1 MYNTKNKSDIDSG
14 KIVIF
19 GAGKI
24 GRSFLGQ
31 LFGCAGYRVVFVDV
45 DSVLVE
51 RLNKR
56 GSYPVIIKG
65 ETEQEIIVPNVS
77 AILAFDKDKVSEAV
91 ASTGILSVNVGKN
104 ALGKVI
110 PIIAE
115 GLKIRYVRHPNA
127 PLDIILAENMRDAAQ
142 FVREQLMLSLPEN
155 YPIEKLVGLVETSI
169 GKMVPI
175 MPLAEMEK
183 DPLMV
188 FAEPYNSLI
197 LDQKGFRSSIPAV
210 KGLSPKANIKAWVDR
225 KAFIHNLGH
234 ATAAYY
240 GNFLHPEMI
249 YMYEVLDDPEVLSF
263 TREVML
269 QSAAVL
275 LKYYPEDF
283 TLNDLV
289 VHTDDLI
296 RRFRNKA
303 LKDTIYRVGQ
313 DLTRKLGEG
322 DRFMGVIRLAIGK
335 KLPYDLILR
344 ALSYGFF
351 FQATNEE
358 GQMTESDRIFL
369 KKLSVDFEDALTS
382 FLLLDPNSDA
392 QLIFELAEFRNQLK
406 IILKHHG

>member
-1 MYNTKNKSDIDSG
+1 MYNTKGKSDIDPG

-24 GRSFLGQ
+24 GRSFIGQ

-51 RLNKR
+51 RLNER
-56 GSYPVIIKG
+56 GNYPVIIKG
-65 ETEQEIIVPNVS
+65 ESEQVIIVPNVS
-77 AILAFDKDKVSEAV
+77 AILASDKERVTEAV
-91 ASTGILSVNVGKN
+91 ASAGILSVNVGKN

-110 PIIAE
+110 PLIAE
-115 GLKIRYVRHPNA
+115 GLKIRYVQHPNA

-175 MPLAEMEK
+175 MPQTELEK

-197 LDQKGFRSSIPAV
+197 LDQKGFRSNIPAV
-210 KGLSPKANIKAWVDR
+210 KGLSPKVNIKAWVDR

-240 GNFLHPEMI
+240 GYFLHPEMI
-249 YMYEVLDDPEVLSF
+249 YMYEILDDPEVLSF

-275 LKYYPEDF
+275 LSCYPEDF

-296 RRFRNKA
+296 GRFRNKT
-303 LKDTIYRVGQ
+303 LKDTVYRVGQ

-322 DRFMGVIRLAIGK
+322 DRFMGIIRLAIGK
-335 KLPYDLILR
+335 KLSYDLILR
-344 ALSYGFF
+344 ALAYGFF

-358 GQMTESDRIFL
+358 GQMTESDIVFL
-369 KKLSVDFEDALTS
+369 EKLSIDFENTLTNL
-382 FLLLDPNSDA
+382 LLLDPGSDA
-392 QLIFELAEFRNQLK
+392 QLILELAECNKQIRNH
-406 IILKHHG
+406 IL